1 MIFVQK
7 CGGKMSKI
15 KVLEVNINDIGQGG
29 AWAFIKNA
37 INSKANRDSDNV
49 IMDFFSLE
57 PFENEENV
65 QFIENAKGKVIV
77 KYTANRIIRQ
87 IKTYFDLKSVLKSDT
102 YDIVHIHSDVSY
114 KMFVEGL
121 AAKNMGVKR
130 IIFHSHCTGIDRGHR
145 VVKRIAHDICKP
157 FLGMLGTDFF
167 ACSQKAGKW
176 MYTNSVNKKLRVI
189 NNAVDC
195 KKFSYN
201 KALRDDC
208 RKEFGIDDGD
218 ILIGHV
224 GRFMYQK
231 NHEFLIEVFSEI
243 HKERNNAKLLLI
255 GEGDLQESVRK
266 KVSYL
271 NLDNSVI
278 FAGVRNDVNRCM
290 QAMDLLLLPS
300 RFEGLPVVGIEAQAA
315 GLPCLM
321 SDEITKE
328 TNLFGLVH
336 FLSLSKSKGIWAKET
351 IELIATTVRKDTY
364 SDMVERG
371 YDISDNQETLKDI
384 YLAIAKN
391 NYNCKT

>member
-1 MIFVQK
+1 
-7 CGGKMSKI
+7 MSEI
-15 KVLEVNINDIGQGG
+15 RVLEVNINDIGQGG

-37 INSKANRDSDNV
+37 INGNSNCDSNNV

-65 QFIENAKGKVIV
+65 QFIENARGKVIV
-77 KYTANRIIRQ
+77 KHTVNRIIRQ
-87 IKTYFDLKSVLKSDT
+87 IKTYFDLRDILKSNK

-130 IIFHSHCTGIDRGHR
+130 IILHSHCTGIDRGHR
-145 VVKRIAHDICKP
+145 IVKRIAHEICKP
-157 FLGMLGTDFF
+157 FLGVLGTDFF
-167 ACSQKAGKW
+167 ACSKKAGKW
-176 MYTNSVNKKLRVI
+176 MYTKNVNKELRVI
-189 NNAVDC
+189 NNAIDC

-201 KALRDDC
+201 KEVRNEC
-208 RKEFGIDDGD
+208 RSELGIEEGD

-243 HKERNNAKLLLI
+243 CKERKNAKLLLI
-255 GEGDLQESVRK
+255 GEGDLLETVKK
-266 KVSYL
+266 KVGL
-271 NLDNSVI
+271 LQLENSVI
-278 FAGVRNDVNRCM
+278 FAGVRKDVNRYM
-290 QAMDLLLLPS
+290 QAMDLFLLPS

-321 SDEITKE
+321 SNEITKE

-336 FLSLSKSKGIWAKET
+336 FLPLNESKSNWAKKC
-351 IELIATTVRKDTY
+351 IELVNTTVRRNTY
-364 SDMVERG
+364 NNMVEMG
-371 YDISDNQETLKDI
+371 YDISDNQESLKDI
-384 YLAIAKN
+384 YVVMAENSYKG
-391 NYNCKT
+391 